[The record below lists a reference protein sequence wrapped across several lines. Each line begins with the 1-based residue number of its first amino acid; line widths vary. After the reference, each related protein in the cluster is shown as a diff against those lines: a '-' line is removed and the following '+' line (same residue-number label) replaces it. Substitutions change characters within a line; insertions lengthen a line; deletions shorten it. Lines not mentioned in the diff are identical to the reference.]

1 MDIIRSLLSE
11 GASRWKVVREPG
23 STREQRFFALLEMLC
38 FPVSLG
44 TIFLLLLQA
53 VLCAAGR
60 GDSIPVW
67 WIKYCSPVLLAGA
80 VGYLTNFLAITML
93 FRPYEQKKWLFLWP
107 QGMIPRNKPG
117 IARKMGEAVGNKLLT
132 PELLSDTISDKVM
145 AYLKDPAVIDRI
157 RRGIQEFLL
166 RHQQA
171 VVDFLI
177 PEIEQSLIGAI
188 DELVTPERLRE
199 FWERELQPR
208 LESGENR
215 ARIAS
220 AIVNFG
226 KENSGDLTELIR
238 EKLRAHLNTEL
249 EKSVLLAPLSG
260 FITDLVM
267 AFFASPDAMREMI
280 QSWLGEEETQ
290 RMLCA
295 KLTVLT
301 EGFSSWLK
309 SQEGAERLGAFSA
322 ESCNSLKKFLSSY
335 LHESLPLFARN
346 ALASEKLWQWFEE
359 KMLPA
364 AREGL
369 IGFIVENREE
379 IMENLELDKQ
389 IENSINKQNVREF
402 HELINSVAA
411 QHLGAIQVLG
421 FLLGIL
427 VGLLQLIQNLRP

>member
-1 MDIIRSLLSE
+1 MSVIKSLLSE
-11 GASRWKVVREPG
+11 GLSRWNVVRDPG
-23 STREQRFFALLEMLC
+23 STREQRFFALLEILC

-44 TIFLLLLQA
+44 TIFLLLVQA

-60 GDSIPVW
+60 GDLIPAW
-67 WIKYCSPVLLAGA
+67 WLKYGSPVLLAGA

-117 IARKMGEAVGNKLLT
+117 IARKMGEAVGNKLLS
-132 PELLSDTISDKVM
+132 PELISATISDKVM
-145 AYLKDPAVIDRI
+145 AFLKDPAVIDRI
-157 RRGIQEFLL
+157 RQGIQDFLL

-188 DELVTPERLRE
+188 DELMTPERLRE

-208 LESGENR
+208 LESEENR

-220 AIVNFG
+220 AIVKFG
-226 KENSGDLTELIR
+226 KENASDLSELIR
-238 EKLRAHLNTEL
+238 KKLRAHLNAEL
-249 EKSVLLAPLSG
+249 EKSALLAPLSG

-267 AFFASPDAMREMI
+267 AFFASPETMRGMI
-280 QSWLGEEETQ
+280 QSWLGEEATQ
-290 RMLCA
+290 KMLCA

-309 SQEGAERLGAFSA
+309 SQEGAEKLGSFSA
-322 ESCNSLKKFLSSY
+322 ESRNALKKFLTSY

-369 IGFIVENREE
+369 IGFIADNKEK
-379 IMENLELDKQ
+379 IMENLQLDKQ
-389 IENSINKQNVREF
+389 IEKSINEQNVQEF
-402 HELINSVAA
+402 HELINSIAA

-421 FLLGIL
+421 FVLGIL
-427 VGLLQLIQNLRP
+427 VGLLQLIQTLHS

>member
-1 MDIIRSLLSE
+1 M
-11 GASRWKVVREPG
+11 
-23 STREQRFFALLEMLC
+23 
-38 FPVSLG
+38 
-44 TIFLLLLQA
+44 
-53 VLCAAGR
+53 
-60 GDSIPVW
+60 
-67 WIKYCSPVLLAGA
+67 
-80 VGYLTNFLAITML
+80 
-93 FRPYEQKKWLFLWP
+93 
-107 QGMIPRNKPG
+107 
-117 IARKMGEAVGNKLLT
+117 
-132 PELLSDTISDKVM
+132 
-145 AYLKDPAVIDRI
+145 
-157 RRGIQEFLL
+157 
-166 RHQQA
+166 
-171 VVDFLI
+171 
-177 PEIEQSLIGAI
+177 
-188 DELVTPERLRE
+188 
-199 FWERELQPR
+199 
-208 LESGENR
+208 
-215 ARIAS
+215 
-220 AIVNFG
+220 
-226 KENSGDLTELIR
+226 
-238 EKLRAHLNTEL
+238 
-249 EKSVLLAPLSG
+249 LLAPLSG

-322 ESCNSLKKFLSSY
+322 ESRNSLKKFLSSY

>member
-1 MDIIRSLLSE
+1 MEFIKSLLSE
-11 GASRWKVVREPG
+11 GASRWNVVRSPD
-23 STREQRFFALLEMLC
+23 STREQRLFALLEILC

-44 TIFLLLLQA
+44 TILLLLVQA
-53 VLCAAGR
+53 GLCAAGR
-60 GDSIPVW
+60 GDLIPAW
-67 WIKYCSPVLLAGA
+67 WLRYGSPVLLAGA

-93 FRPYEQKKWLFLWP
+93 FRPYEPKKWLFFWP

-132 PELLSDTISDKVM
+132 PELLSNTISDKLM
-145 AYLKDPAVIDRI
+145 AFLKDPAIIDRI
-157 RRGIQEFLL
+157 RRGIQDFLL
-166 RHQQA
+166 RHQST

-177 PEIEQSLIGAI
+177 PEIEQSLVGAI

-226 KENSGDLTELIR
+226 KENAGDLTELIR
-238 EKLRAHLNTEL
+238 RKLRAHLNAEL

-267 AFFASPDAMREMI
+267 AFFASPETMREMI

-290 RMLCA
+290 RMLCS

-309 SQEGAERLGAFSA
+309 SQEGAEKLGSFSA
-322 ESCNSLKKFLSSY
+322 ESRGALKKFLFTY

-369 IGFIVENREE
+369 IGFIVENKEE
-379 IMENLELDKQ
+379 LMKNLELDKQ
-389 IENSINKQNVREF
+389 IEKSINEQNVREF
-402 HELINSVAA
+402 HELINSIAA

-421 FLLGIL
+421 FVLGIL

>member
-1 MDIIRSLLSE
+1 MNIIRSLLSE
-11 GASRWKVVREPG
+11 GLSHWKVVSDPG
-23 STREQRFFALLEMLC
+23 ATREQRFFALLEMLC

-53 VLCAAGR
+53 ALCAAGR
-60 GDSIPVW
+60 GDLIPAW
-67 WIKYCSPVLLAGA
+67 WLRYGSPVLLAGA

-93 FRPYEQKKWLFLWP
+93 FRPYEQKKWLFFWP

-117 IARKMGEAVGNKLLT
+117 IARTMGEAVGNKLLS
-132 PELLSDTISDKVM
+132 PELISAAVSDKVM
-145 AYLKDPAVIDRI
+145 AFLKDPAVIDRI
-157 RRGIQEFLL
+157 RRGIQDFLL

-177 PEIEQSLIGAI
+177 PEIERSLIGAI

-220 AIVNFG
+220 SIVNFG
-226 KENSGDLTELIR
+226 KENASDLTELIR
-238 EKLRAHLNTEL
+238 EKLRAHLNREL

-267 AFFASPDAMREMI
+267 AFFASPETMREMI

-301 EGFSSWLK
+301 EGFSSWLN
-309 SQEGAERLGAFSA
+309 SREGAEKLGSFSA
-322 ESCNSLKKFLSSY
+322 ETRSALKKFLTAY

-359 KMLPA
+359 RMLPA

-369 IGFIVENREE
+369 IGFIGDNKEK
-379 IMENLELDKQ
+379 IMENLQLDKQ
-389 IENSINKQNVREF
+389 IEKSINDQNVREF
-402 HELINSVAA
+402 HELINSIAA

-421 FLLGIL
+421 FVLGIL
-427 VGLLQLIQNLRP
+427 VGLLQLIQALHS